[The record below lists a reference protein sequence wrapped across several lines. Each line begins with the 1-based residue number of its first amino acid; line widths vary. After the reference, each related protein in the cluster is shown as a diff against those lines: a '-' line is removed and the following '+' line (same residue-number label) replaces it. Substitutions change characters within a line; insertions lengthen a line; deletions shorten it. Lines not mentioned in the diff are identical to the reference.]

1 MLSIAGISAPCVA
14 DVMPLSLANPAY
26 RCGARRYLND
36 HNRSV
41 TLKQAGFS
49 DIDFEQLKKWGVG
62 L

>member
-1 MLSIAGISAPCVA
+1 
-14 DVMPLSLANPAY
+14 MPLSLANPTY